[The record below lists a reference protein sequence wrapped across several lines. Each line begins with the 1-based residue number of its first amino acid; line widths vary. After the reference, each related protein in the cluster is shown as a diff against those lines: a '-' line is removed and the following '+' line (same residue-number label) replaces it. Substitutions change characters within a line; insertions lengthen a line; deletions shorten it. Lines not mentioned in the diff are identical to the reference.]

1 MLRDYIEEDFDFLYS
16 LLSNK
21 QIMRYIGTGEIR
33 DKLQTEIFLNRMRE
47 FYEVNA
53 FYGLKVIE
61 LKENGEKIGH
71 AGFVPQVIE
80 DVKYMEIG
88 YWISEDYWNR
98 GYATE
103 IAQGLKKFG
112 RDMLQLEEVISL
124 IQTEN
129 IASQRVAE
137 KNEMSILKKINLKGR
152 TVYIYSSKVN

>member
-1 MLRDYIEEDFDFLYS
+1 MDLRR
-16 LLSNK
+16 LLE
-21 QIMRYIGTGEIR
+21 QR
-33 DKLQTEIFLNRMRE
+33 
-47 FYEVNA
+47 
-53 FYGLKVIE
+53 
-61 LKENGEKIGH
+61 
-71 AGFVPQVIE
+71 
-80 DVKYMEIG
+80 
-88 YWISEDYWNR
+88 
-98 GYATE
+98 YATE